1 MKGRIGRGEALPRPG
16 RPSGSPLRNIPFD
29 PTEVAT
35 RLLAWYGRCGRDLPW
50 RHNRDPYRIW
60 LSEIMLQQT
69 TVAAVIPYFER
80 FLQRFPTVASLAAA
94 PIEEVIAQ
102 WAGLGYYSR
111 ARNLHAA
118 AQRVMAEHSGVF
130 PADLEALQRL
140 PGVGR
145 STAGAIF
152 SIAFDRPGPILD
164 GNVRRVLCRLFALEG
179 DPRSA
184 AADKQLWRWAEAL
197 TPGQSCHDYAQASM
211 DLGATVCTPTTP
223 DCPACPLE
231 PLCQARK
238 LGLEG
243 ELPRARA
250 KKPIPT
256 QTQVALLLSRQGR
269 FLVRRR
275 PLSGMLGGL
284 WEFPGCEV
292 LAGETPAAAAR
303 ELLRQLGLEGELQPA
318 GGVRHAYSHFRL
330 ELQLFSAKVAGPTA
344 SGESAPSAWFEP
356 TELSSLALH
365 GAHQKALALLP
376 APASGGPGG
385 A

>member
-1 MKGRIGRGEALPRPG
+1 MRGHRRGRSETCPG
-16 RPSGSPLRNIPFD
+16 RVLNPPLPKPFD
-29 PTEVAT
+29 PAVVAPL
-35 RLLAWYGRCGRDLPW
+35 LLAWYGRCGRDLPW
-50 RHNRDPYRIW
+50 RQSRDPYRIW

-80 FLQRFPTVASLAAA
+80 FLQRFPTVAALAAA
-94 PIEEVIAQ
+94 PVEEVIVQ

-118 AQRVMAEHSGVF
+118 AQMVMSEFGGGF
-130 PADLEALQRL
+130 PAELDLLQRL

-145 STAGAIF
+145 STAGAIV

-164 GNVRRVLCRLFALEG
+164 GNVRRVLCRLFALDG

-184 AADKQLWRWAEAL
+184 AADKLLWLWAEAL
-197 TPGQSCHDYAQASM
+197 TPGQNCHDYAQASM
-211 DLGATVCTPTTP
+211 DLGATVCTPTAP

-231 PLCQARK
+231 SLCQARK

-243 ELPRARA
+243 ELPRTRA

-284 WEFPGCEV
+284 WEFPGREV

-303 ELLRQLGLEGELQPA
+303 DLLRQLGLEGALQPA

-330 ELQLFSAKVAGPTA
+330 ELQLFSADIAGSVA
-344 SGESAPSAWFEP
+344 SGESAPSAWLEP
-356 TELSSLALH
+356 AELSSLALH